1 MSIIENK
8 DIEIYNFENENV
20 RVIGT
25 YENPL
30 FVVKDICDILELSN
44 VTNAMRNIPDKWKSS
59 HIIKSTSGE
68 QLSITVNESGLYKL
82 IMRSNKPIAEKFQEW
97 VCEEVLPSIRRKG
110 KYKLEELSKEIKQEL
125 EELSK
130 EYKEQFK
137 EIKQIENEKI
147 LLQNKILRCRP
158 RVPYKDKNVIYVI
171 TSRYHLPERI
181 YLIGKAVN
189 FIDRLSSHNR
199 TVEHEVIFMKECNSA
214 SQMRLVELMVLTI
227 LSKYREVTC
236 RDRFVLPE
244 GKDISLFT
252 KPIEDVINLLQDVD
266 AEVDIENYSAEDI
279 YNEDNRDKIT
289 EQRKFYRENNPEKL
303 TEQNKHY
310 YEENKEELLTK
321 NSIYREENS
330 EKISKQQQVYREENK
345 EELSQKIKCWKETHK
360 DELVI
365 KNKEYHQKNRTQI
378 LEKQRLQVECECG
391 TIVSNSCLS
400 RHKRTPSHQNKL
412 ANKEEKVDIVEEEE
426 EKKEVVDEEVVEN
439 DRKKKIKCNCGL
451 SVVKHAMSRH
461 LKSKIHESFLKRK

>member
-1 MSIIENK
+1 MDLIDLKMVYNNNEIRILGTTDDPWFVAK
-8 DIEIYNFENENV
+8 DICEILEIKDISMALIKLSEKYKGTK
-20 RVIGT
+20 VIGT
-25 YENPL
+25 PGG
-30 FVVKDICDILELSN
+30 KQD
-44 VTNAMRNIPDKWKSS
+44 MR
-59 HIIKSTSGE
+59 II
-68 QLSITVNESGLYKL
+68 NESGLYKL

-110 KYKLEELSKEIKQEL
+110 EYKIEEIKQKLEEQS
-125 EELSK
+125 
-130 EYKEQFK
+130 K

-227 LSKYREVTC
+227 LSKYREITC

-252 KPIEDVINLLQDVD
+252 KPIEDVINLLHDVD
-266 AEVDIENYSAEDI
+266 AEVDIENYSTEDI

-303 TEQNKHY
+303 TEQNKQY
-310 YEENKEELLTK
+310 YEKNKEELLTK
-321 NSIYREENS
+321 NSLYREDNS

-378 LEKQRLQVECECG
+378 LEKQRLHIECECG
-391 TIVSNSCLS
+391 AIVSNSCLS

-412 ANKEEKVDIVEEEE
+412 ANKEEKVEEEKEEVVDEEE
-426 EKKEVVDEEVVEN
+426 EKKDVVDEEVVEN

-451 SVVKHAMSRH
+451 SVVKHAMNRH

>member
-1 MSIIENK
+1 LIKIK
-8 DIEIYNFENENV
+8 KIFEQE
-20 RVIGT
+20 
-25 YENPL
+25 
-30 FVVKDICDILELSN
+30 K
-44 VTNAMRNIPDKWKSS
+44 
-59 HIIKSTSGE
+59 E
-68 QLSITVNESGLYKL
+68 QMYK
-82 IMRSNKPIAEKFQEW
+82 Q
-97 VCEEVLPSIRRKG
+97 
-110 KYKLEELSKEIKQEL
+110 KLEEQSKEIK
-125 EELSK
+125 
-130 EYKEQFK
+130 Y
-137 EIKQIENEKI
+137 IENEKI

-227 LSKYREVTC
+227 LSKYREITC

-252 KPIEDVINLLQDVD
+252 KPIEDVINLLKDVD

-279 YNEDNRDKIT
+279 YNEDNRYNIT
-289 EQRKFYRENNPEKL
+289 EQRKFYRENNSEKL
-303 TEQNKHY
+303 TEQNKQY
-310 YEENKEELLTK
+310 YEKNKEELLTK
-321 NSIYREENS
+321 NSLYREDNS

-378 LEKQRLQVECECG
+378 LEKQRLHVECECG
-391 TIVSNSCLS
+391 AIVNNSCLS
-400 RHKRTPSHQNKL
+400 RHKRTLSHQNKL
-412 ANKEEKVDIVEEEE
+412 EEKVDVVDVVDEEEVDVVD
-426 EKKEVVDEEVVEN
+426 EKEVDVVDEEVVDDN
-439 DRKKKIKCNCGL
+439 KKKKIKCNCGL
-451 SVVKHAMSRH
+451 SVVKHAMNRH
-461 LKSKIHESFLKRK
+461 LKSKIHESFLKRKENNLDYKL